1 MAQKLKVGDKV
12 QLRKDIPT
20 ELLGS
25 HGLIIDN
32 AFELQRRGEVTV
44 KDIQEGI
51 PGKEGDDWD
60 SITLEEMGYY
70 WPIELFEPV
79 NRPNKVVKRERK
91 NRSRKISRQ

>member
-1 MAQKLKVGDKV
+1 MKIKDVKVGDKV
-12 QLRKDIPT
+12 QLRKDIPEEELT
-20 ELLGS
+20 EILGS

-44 KDIQEGI
+44 KDIQEGT

-79 NRPNKVVKRERK
+79 NKPK
-91 NRSRKISRQ
+91 